1 MADWKKETGLV
12 LTERAINMF
21 SLLGEPVV
29 MEGFAGYLFP
39 LPKKFKTIL
48 VITLEGSNWWGL
60 VSTKPKQEEPSRRAA
75 RRAIKYLVK
84 GGVLEEDTNPFPELA
99 PKLEWKSSAAMLLR
113 PKEEPD
119 LAQTT
124 ASIAFDDSLE
134 GLEDFSNNY
143 E

>member
-39 LPKKFKTIL
+39 LPKRFRAIL

-75 RRAIKYLVK
+75 RRAIKYLIK
-84 GGVLEEDTNPFPELA
+84 GGVLEEDTNPFPELT
-99 PKLEWKSSAAMLLR
+99 PRLEWKGSAAVLLR

-119 LAQTT
+119 LTQTT
-124 ASIAFDDSLE
+124 ASITFDDSLE
-134 GLEDFSNNY
+134 GLEDFSNGC